1 MLKFRLL
8 WVPVALAFSFGAG
21 ASRLNAQSTFEL
33 SPLFGYYAPTAQFA
47 RGSIQSTTLPE
58 HPSDLSGVAWGAQ
71 ASLKFNR
78 RFGVEV
84 LAAVAN
90 SMIVGN
96 SVIGTT
102 AAAAVASNEY
112 ASAQVLVVTA
122 QARYELLPNFERT
135 RLWVSA
141 GPGLVRRGGMAYSEN
156 GVGAPVSVG
165 AALGVGMEVPI
176 TRHLRATAGFQLLLY
191 SLDVK
196 VPPNFI
202 QVPGEFESGFQRD
215 LLPHIGLAWRW

>member
-78 RFGVEV
+78 RFGVD
-84 LAAVAN
+84 
-90 SMIVGN
+90 
-96 SVIGTT
+96 TT